1 MRKKPIL
8 LAAFVLLLCTA
19 LPCRA
24 QNVNNTVLGLDFA
37 LSDDWASAHVN
48 SGIAFCHN
56 GSQNEFVTVEAVDFD
71 WAWSLDLT
79 SAEDLKTIC
88 DQFFSPDRLSAS
100 MSAANDIPVNVT
112 ADSVV
117 DGYETYNNVKYYRY
131 ELAYT
136 AHTQD
141 FGDTPF
147 YLSSFITAKN
157 GKLYF
162 VTYKRDTVSNHFTD
176 ISALLDTLSYRNG
189 EIKIEINKEL
199 IFPDSAPMLLENRTL
214 VPIRAIAEKMGYAV
228 DWDGANHIVT
238 LTSADDSTVLTF
250 GIGSPIALKNSD
262 EIIPLNVPAV
272 IMEDRTYLPVRAVT
286 EAMSAIVNW
295 NNVTKTVEITKIGN

>member
-1 MRKKPIL
+1 MRKKLIL
-8 LAAFVLLLCTA
+8 LSILVLLLCTA
-19 LPCRA
+19 LPCHA
-24 QNVNNTVLGLDFA
+24 QNVNSAELGLNFS
-37 LSDDWASAHVN
+37 LSDDWINTPVN

-79 SAEDLKTIC
+79 SANDLKTIC

-100 MSAANDIPVNVT
+100 MSAANGIPVNVT

-136 AHTQD
+136 AHTRD

-147 YLSSFITAKN
+147 YLSSLITAKN

-162 VTYKRDTVSNHFTD
+162 ITYKRNTISNHFAD
-176 ISALLDTLSYRNG
+176 ISALLDTLSYQNG

-199 IFPDSAPMLLENRTL
+199 ISPDSSPMILENRTL
-214 VPIRAIAEKMGYAV
+214 VPIRAIAEKMGYTV
-228 DWDGANHIVT
+228 DWDGANYIVT
-238 LTSADDSTVLTF
+238 LTSADSSTVLTF

-262 EIIPLNVPAV
+262 EIIPLDVPAV

-286 EAMSAIVNW
+286 EAMKAIVNW
-295 NNVTKTVEITKIGN
+295 NDATKTVEITKIGN

>member
-1 MRKKPIL
+1 MRKKLIL
-8 LAAFVLLLCTA
+8 LSALILMLCTA
-19 LPCRA
+19 LPCHA
-24 QNVNNTVLGLDFA
+24 QSINSNELGISFA
-37 LSDDWASAHVN
+37 LSDDWVSAPVN

-56 GSQNEFVTVEAVDFD
+56 SSQNEFVSVEAVDFD
-71 WAWSLDLT
+71 WAWSLDFT
-79 SAEDLKTIC
+79 SAADLKTVC
-88 DQFFSPDRLSAS
+88 DQFFSPDRLSADI
-100 MSAANDIPVNVT
+100 SASNGIPINVT
-112 ADSVV
+112 TDSVV

-136 AHTQD
+136 AHTQAFND
-141 FGDTPF
+141 VPL
-147 YLSSFITAKN
+147 YLTSFITAKN

-162 VTYKRDTVSNHFTD
+162 ITYKRDTASNHFAD

-199 IFPDSAPMLLENRTL
+199 IYPDSAPMLLENRTL
-214 VPIRAIAEKMGYAV
+214 VPIRAIAEKMGYTV

-238 LTSADDSTVLTF
+238 LTSADGSTVLTF

-262 EIIPLNVPAV
+262 EIIPLDVPAV

-295 NNVTKTVEITKIGN
+295 NNSSKTVEITKIGN